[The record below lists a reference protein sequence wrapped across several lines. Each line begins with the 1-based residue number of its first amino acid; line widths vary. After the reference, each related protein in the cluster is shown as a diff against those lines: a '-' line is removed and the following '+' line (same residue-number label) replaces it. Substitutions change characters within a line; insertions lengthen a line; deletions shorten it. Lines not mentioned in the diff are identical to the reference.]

1 MADGWQAVERLKSQI
16 GVEWPPLVYEI
27 EKGMIR
33 RFARAVGDSNPLWQ
47 DEESAKKTSYG
58 GIIAPPT
65 FALILGFDQLQQVLT
80 SGSSLTVLH
89 GSTELECYQPVRPGD
104 VITLTARI
112 ANVRER
118 QSKMGRTV
126 FVTFDM
132 TYKNQGQEVVARCR
146 QMAII
151 Y

>member
-1 MADGWQAVERLKSQI
+1 MDDGWQAVERLKSQI

-47 DEESAKKTSYG
+47 DEEFAKKTSYG

-89 GSTELECYQPVRPGD
+89 GSTELGCYQPVRPGD

-118 QSKMGRTV
+118 QSKMGRTA
-126 FVTFDM
+126 FVTFGM